1 MTKENSSRGLSPR
14 ILTALL
20 GIPVVAVIVSVGGP
34 FFWLVALALAVL
46 SLRELEAAIARCT
59 ASRHSP
65 LNAPQ
70 STLEAPTAYTALA
83 SHGLVSV
90 IAYPAIIAIFGAAWQ
105 LAQSRLLAPSLVALL
120 WSVVWLGF
128 VLAVLRFAAPRK
140 VSLVDLALT
149 WLSIGYVGLWI
160 FVPLLRERGAP
171 WMWLLL
177 LGVWSS
183 DIAAYFA
190 GRALGKHKL
199 TPLSPGKTR
208 EGALA
213 GLLATVA
220 VCTLLGAFTVIGVA
234 NGALLGA
241 IIGCSA
247 PMGDLVESYWK
258 REVGVKDLGTL
269 FPGHGGV
276 LDRCDSLIF
285 SAFAVWLFAT
295 WRG

>member
-1 MTKENSSRGLSPR
+1 MTPEIPPRKMSPR

-20 GIPVVAVIVSVGGP
+20 GIPIVGVIVSIGGV
-34 FFWLVALALAVL
+34 FFWLVALALALL
-46 SLRELEAAIARCT
+46 SLRELDAAIARVNG
-59 ASRHSP
+59 H
-65 LNAPQ
+65 Q
-70 STLEAPTAYTALA
+70 STLAG
-83 SHGLVSV
+83 SGLVAV
-90 IAYPAIIAIFGAAWQ
+90 VAYPALVAFFGAAWQ
-105 LAQSRLLAPSLVALL
+105 LSHSKLVAPSLVALL
-120 WSVVWLGF
+120 WF
-128 VLAVLRFAAPRK
+128 VLWIGFAIAVFRFAAPRK
-140 VSLVDLALT
+140 ISLIDLALT

-177 LGVWSS
+177 LSVWAS

-190 GRALGKHKL
+190 GRAWGKHPL

-213 GLLATVA
+213 GLFVTVA
-220 VCTLLGAFTVIGVA
+220 VSTLIGYFTTIGVA
-234 NGALLGA
+234 NGAILGL

-247 PMGDLVESYWK
+247 PLGDLVESFWK
-258 REVGVKDLGTL
+258 RELGVKDLGTI

-285 SAFAVWLFAT
+285 AAFAAWLFSI